1 MKTVLLPHFLIT
13 IIMSVALAVVLI
25 NVELQ
30 LWMAIVLT
38 AALVLNVVLFF
49 TLLILKKRVDQQSE

>member
-38 AALVLNVVLFF
+38 ATLVLNVVLFF

>member
-1 MKTVLLPHFLIT
+1 LKTVLLPHFLIT

-38 AALVLNVVLFF
+38 AALVLNIVLFF

>member
-30 LWMAIVLT
+30 LWMAIILT

-49 TLLILKKRVDQQSE
+49 TLLILKKRVDQQTE

>member
-38 AALVLNVVLFF
+38 AALVLNIVLFF

>member
-1 MKTVLLPHFLIT
+1 
-13 IIMSVALAVVLI
+13 MSVALAVVLI

-30 LWMAIVLT
+30 LWMAIILT

-49 TLLILKKRVDQQSE
+49 TLLILKKRVDQQTE